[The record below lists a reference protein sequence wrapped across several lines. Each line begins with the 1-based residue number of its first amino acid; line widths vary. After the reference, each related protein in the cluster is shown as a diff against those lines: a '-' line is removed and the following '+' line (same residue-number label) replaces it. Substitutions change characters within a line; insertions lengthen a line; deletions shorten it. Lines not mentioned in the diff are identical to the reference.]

1 MDFCARKKEHTEK
14 KEWKGIVR
22 SPTHSHPFL
31 KGGELNFDYFPRRG
45 GEGGGGWGGGGVFVG
60 GGGGGGGGGGW
71 HFTCLIFS
79 RFIIFTFKN
88 YFILCKIM
96 LCILI
101 KNYFLLSP

>member
-45 GEGGGGWGGGGVFVG
+45 GEGGGESAKLKKGVEVWCRG
-60 GGGGGGGGGGW
+60 R
-71 HFTCLIFS
+71 S
-79 RFIIFTFKN
+79 
-88 YFILCKIM
+88 
-96 LCILI
+96 
-101 KNYFLLSP
+101 S